1 MKTRTKGELEE
12 ALDLAEASRDEA
24 PEETVRRLRH
34 VFPALVESDLRAMAL
49 KHSDV
54 IRERHYWQRRIRAH
68 RRALAA
74 CKARQKARR

>member
-1 MKTRTKGELEE
+1 MKSHTRSEIKA
-12 ALDLAEASRDEA
+12 ALDLAEASRGEA

-34 VFPALVESDLRAMAL
+34 AFPALVESDLRAMAL